1 MPFGAEGGVKM
12 SYVIICKLDNGNI
25 IPAFAE
31 SFNVAM
37 HIADMFID
45 GEFTE
50 CVEIV
55 KISTGATI
63 KYVF

>member
-1 MPFGAEGGVKM
+1 MK
-12 SYVIICKLDNGNI
+12 YIITCKLKNDNI

-31 SFNVAM
+31 SFSVAM
-37 HIADMFID
+37 YIADMFID

-50 CVEIV
+50 RVEVV

>member
-1 MPFGAEGGVKM
+1 MKYF
-12 SYVIICKLDNGNI
+12 ITCKLINGDV
-25 IPAFAE
+25 IPACAE
-31 SFNVAM
+31 TFSVAM
-37 HIADMFID
+37 GIADMFMN

-50 CVEIV
+50 RVEVV

>member
-1 MPFGAEGGVKM
+1 MR
-12 SYVIICKLDNGNI
+12 YVITCKLKNGNT

-31 SFNVAM
+31 TFSSAM

-50 CVEIV
+50 RVEVV

>member
-1 MPFGAEGGVKM
+1 MK
-12 SYVIICKLDNGNI
+12 YIITCKLKNGNI

-31 SFNVAM
+31 SFSVAM

-50 CVEIV
+50 RVEVV